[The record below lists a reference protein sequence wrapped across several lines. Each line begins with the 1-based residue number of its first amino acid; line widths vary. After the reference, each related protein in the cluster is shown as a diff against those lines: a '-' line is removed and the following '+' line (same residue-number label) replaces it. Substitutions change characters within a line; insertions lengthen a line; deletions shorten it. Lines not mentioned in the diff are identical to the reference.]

1 MQPTKLTE
9 AFIRRLV
16 YEDKPIVVRDTTV
29 TGLMIAVHKRAK
41 SYKVQ
46 RDLWVGERG
55 RRRKAK
61 AVRHTL
67 GTTQELTLDDARTRA
82 MQVLADIRNG
92 IDPNAPATAPGA
104 EMWTLS
110 ELIVRGKKIFGNRLQ
125 RLVRHQR

>member
-1 MQPTKLTE
+1 MPPTKLTE

-29 TGLMIAVHKRAK
+29 TGLMVAVHKHTK

-61 AVRHTL
+61 TVTAITGSVIPEHFALYQNATPL
-67 GTTQELTLDDARTRA
+67 
-82 MQVLADIRNG
+82 IR
-92 IDPNAPATAPGA
+92 
-104 EMWTLS
+104 
-110 ELIVRGKKIFGNRLQ
+110 RL
-125 RLVRHQR
+125 